1 MRWRCC
7 RRLQG
12 GRQRARNLINAME
25 STMYAVIK
33 TGGKQY
39 RVAPGEKIK
48 IEQIPADVGAQVVL
62 DQVLMV
68 ADGDALKVGNPLVS
82 GATVSCTVI
91 AHGRGVKVKIFK
103 MRRRKHYQKTQG
115 HRQNYT
121 EIRVDAIA

>member
-1 MRWRCC
+1 
-7 RRLQG
+7 
-12 GRQRARNLINAME
+12 
-25 STMYAVIK
+25 MYAVIK

-48 IEQIPADVGAQVVL
+48 IEQIPADVGATIVL

-68 ADGDALKVGNPLVS
+68 ADGDAVKVGTPLVT
-82 GATVSCTVI
+82 GATVSATVMS
-91 AHGRGVKVKIFK
+91 HGRGVKVKIFK

-121 EIRVDAIA
+121 EIRVDVIA